1 MDDNAVAPDCLSG
14 VRVLDLSQ
22 FEAGPSCTEV
32 LAMLGAEVVKVESPK
47 GGEPG
52 RAIGTGPA
60 PGADGYYFMMY
71 NANKKSVTVDLKT
84 ERGIALV
91 KEMAAHADVFVENM
105 APGTIERLGLGWEV
119 LHALNPRLIYAQVK
133 GFGEGSPYEQNLAF
147 DMIAQACG
155 GTMSITGER
164 AGRPCKP
171 GPTIGD
177 TGTGML
183 LAISILSTLYQ
194 RQTTGR
200 GRRIQIAMQDAMLQY
215 IRGALAQH
223 ARTGEPAMRNG
234 AKTLAGGIAP
244 SGIYPCAPGGP
255 NDYVY
260 LFTSNT
266 NPEHW
271 RRLLKVIGREDL
283 LDDPRFDSRET
294 RGLARGRDRRHGRG
308 VDPPPRQARGD
319 APRRR
324 RRRAGGGRARHR
336 RAARRAELREAR
348 HHADDAAP
356 PRADED
362 ADLPGAVRRR
372 PAPRHA
378 GAPARRAH
386 HRRAR
391 RLARHERGRRRGVE
405 AGPGP
410 LSEKRTAHGCRSTSK
425 ALPDVHWAMKPP
437 STVMV
442 WPVTN
447 DAAPEHSQITAS
459 ATSSG

>member
-1 MDDNAVAPDCLSG
+1 MNDNAVAPDCLSG

-105 APGTIERLGLGWEV
+105 APGTIERLGLGWEA

-133 GFGEGSPYEQNLAF
+133 GFGEGSPYEHNLAF

-234 AKTLAGGIAP
+234 AKPLAGGISP
-244 SGIYPCAPGGP
+244 VGIYPCAPGGP

-260 LFTSNT
+260 LFTSNN

-271 RRLLKVIGREDL
+271 RRLLKVLGREDL
-283 LDDPRFDSRET
+283 LDDPRFASRET
-294 RGLARGRDRRHGRG
+294 RAEYEAEVDAVISEWTRRHDKHEAMRLVGAAGVPAGAVLDTGDLLGEPTFEKRG
-308 VDPPPRQARGD
+308 IMQTMQHPNGPMKMPTFPVRFDG
-319 APRRR
+319 
-324 RRRAGGGRARHR
+324 
-336 RAARRAELREAR
+336 
-348 HHADDAAP
+348 AP
-356 PRADED
+356 PRVTPSPLLGEHNTTVLGDWLGMSKD
-362 ADLPGAVRRR
+362 D
-372 PAPRHA
+372 
-378 GAPARRAH
+378 
-386 HRRAR
+386 
-391 RLARHERGRRRGVE
+391 VE
-405 AGPGP
+405 K
-410 LSEKRTAHGCRSTSK
+410 LKRDRV
-425 ALPDVHWAMKPP
+425 L
-437 STVMV
+437 
-442 WPVTN
+442 
-447 DAAPEHSQITAS
+447 
-459 ATSSG
+459 

>member
-1 MDDNAVAPDCLSG
+1 MHDNAVAPDCLSG
-14 VRVLDLSQ
+14 VRILDLSQ

-60 PGADGYYFMMY
+60 PGADGYYFIVY
-71 NANKKSVTVDLKT
+71 NANKKSVTINLKT

-133 GFGEGSPYEQNLAF
+133 GFGEGSPYEHNLAF

-155 GTMSITGER
+155 GAMSITGER
-164 AGRPCKP
+164 GGRPCKP
-171 GPTIGD
+171 GPTLGD

-183 LAISILSTLYQ
+183 LAISIVSTLYQ
-194 RQTTGR
+194 RQTTGK
-200 GRRIQIAMQDAMLQY
+200 GRRLQIAMQDAMLQY
-215 IRGALAQH
+215 IRGAFAQH

-234 AKTLAGGIAP
+234 TKPLAGGMAP

-260 LFTSNT
+260 LFPSNT

-283 LDDPRFDSRET
+283 LDDPRFESRERRGEHEAEVDALVTEWTRKHDKHEAMRLVGAAGVPAGAVLDTGELLGEPSFQT
-294 RGLARGRDRRHGRG
+294 RGIMQTMQHAHGLMTMPTFPVRFDG
-308 VDPPPRQARGD
+308 
-319 APRRR
+319 
-324 RRRAGGGRARHR
+324 
-336 RAARRAELREAR
+336 
-348 HHADDAAP
+348 AP
-356 PRADED
+356 PRIT
-362 ADLPGAVRRR
+362 
-372 PAPRHA
+372 PAPLLGEHTITVLGDWLGMSA
-378 GAPARRAH
+378 GDIET
-386 HRRAR
+386 
-391 RLARHERGRRRGVE
+391 LQQDGV
-405 AGPGP
+405 
-410 LSEKRTAHGCRSTSK
+410 L
-425 ALPDVHWAMKPP
+425 
-437 STVMV
+437 
-442 WPVTN
+442 
-447 DAAPEHSQITAS
+447 
-459 ATSSG
+459 